1 MDKNVLVA
9 IGLVDNV
16 LDILQVSDNEYLQT
30 RKLLFAN
37 ISIKFATRVLK
48 IPRIEREFVRLSVEL
63 KPNMTFEEIR
73 SVFSKSFIGTDIND
87 LEIGKIL
94 IEDTKKVLNEF
105 VDKVSPNNQSMINM
119 LKTI

>member
-16 LDILQVSDNEYLQT
+16 LDILHVSDTEYLQT
-30 RKLLFAN
+30 RKLLLAN

-48 IPRIEREFVRLSVEL
+48 IPSIEREFIRLSVEL
-63 KPNMTFEEIR
+63 NPNMTFEEIR
-73 SVFSKSFIGTDIND
+73 TVFSKSFLGTDIND
-87 LEIGKIL
+87 LEIGKML

-105 VDKVSPNNQSMINM
+105 VDKINPKNQSLINM
-119 LKTI
+119 LKAV